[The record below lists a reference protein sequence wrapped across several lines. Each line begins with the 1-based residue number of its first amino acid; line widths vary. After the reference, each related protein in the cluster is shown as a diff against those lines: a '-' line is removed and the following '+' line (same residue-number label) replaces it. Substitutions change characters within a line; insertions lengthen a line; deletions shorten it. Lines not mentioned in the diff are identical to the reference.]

1 MIRLRPSLLAG
12 LTGPAPDP
20 ARVQASLQQ
29 AIQLEHATIPPYL
42 YALYS
47 LDEAKNPQI
56 AALIASVVMQEMLHM
71 TLASNVLNAIGGS
84 PAIDGAA
91 FVPVY
96 PRPLPGG
103 VESDLVV
110 GLRPF
115 SMQQL
120 DTFITIEEPE
130 DPLNFRVEALALAQ
144 AQQQLTIGQFYTAI
158 SHAIGQLGPGIFVAP
173 PRNQVGPD
181 LMPGSVQVIDVPSAQ
196 RAIQTIIDQG
206 EGTSASPD
214 AGAGGGG
221 HAHYYRFMEI
231 KKGRLLVK
239 VGDGPDPSENWTYS
253 GAPVAFDRTGVH
265 AAPSNPGK
273 PPGYPAGSAQ
283 AFANDNFNYTY
294 TSLLK
299 VLHDLL
305 NGHATRA
312 QFNRSIGLMM
322 SLKGQAKAMMSGIPN
337 PAVICGPSFQYQP
350 VNPRR
355 PATPALAHV

>member
-1 MIRLRPSLLAG
+1 MIRLNPSLLVG

-20 ARVQASLQQ
+20 ARVRASLQQ

-56 AALIASVVMQEMLHM
+56 AALIASVVRQEMLHM
-71 TLASNVLNAIGGS
+71 TLAANVLNAIGGS
-84 PAIDGAA
+84 PAVDEAA
-91 FVPVY
+91 FIPLY
-96 PRPLPGG
+96 PKPLPGG

-110 GLRPF
+110 GLQRF

-120 DTFITIEEPE
+120 DAFLTIEEPE
-130 DPLNFRVEALALAQ
+130 DPLNFRVEALALVV

-158 SHAIGQLGPGIFVAP
+158 SHAIGQLGQGVFVAP

-181 LMPGSVQVIDVPSAQ
+181 LMPGSIVVKDVASAQ
-196 RAIQTIIDQG
+196 KAIQTIIDQG
-206 EGTSASPD
+206 EGTTVSPD

-221 HAHYYRFMEI
+221 YAHYYRFMEI
-231 KKGRLLVK
+231 KKGKLLVK
-239 VGDGPDPSENWTYS
+239 VGDGPDPVANWTYS
-253 GAPVAFDRTGVH
+253 GAPVAFDPAGVY

-273 PPGYPAGSAQ
+273 PPGYRAGTPQ

-305 NGHATRA
+305 NGQATRA
-312 QFNRSIGLMM
+312 QFDRSIGLMM

-337 PAVICGPSFQYQP
+337 PAVICGPSFEYQP
-350 VNPRR
+350 VNPKL
-355 PATPALAHV
+355 PAAPAPAHA